1 MRPPGIALCL
11 PVSWLRWTCRR
22 ASCTWFSHEQ
32 RGRGTV
38 PLIFWTLLCIGVQLQ
53 EVQAPI
59 FCSSLPTP
67 LVKAASDNRLAA
79 ILHIDVLDN
88 DLLPPAMTML
98 VYGFDVFPEY
108 ALQFGRTGQID
119 LCEGWRLALG
129 PCP

>member
-1 MRPPGIALCL
+1 MRLPGIVPCPL
-11 PVSWLRWTCRR
+11 VSWLQWTCRR

-38 PLIFWTLLCIGVQLQ
+38 PLIVWILLCIGGQLQ
-53 EVQAPI
+53 EVQALI

-67 LVKAASDNRLAA
+67 FVKTASDNRLSA
-79 ILHIDVLDN
+79 IFHIDVLDN
-88 DLLPPAMTML
+88 DLLLAAMTML
-98 VYGFDVFPEY
+98 VYGFDVLPEY

-119 LCEGWRLALG
+119 ICEGWRLALG